1 MKVRSSGWGRCAAQA
16 GVVAVSAWLGF
27 RGPVWAAEPAK
38 PPDAGLPLA
47 SAGLSEEEIRTIS
60 RLHGANLAAIDIA
73 THAKDWAG
81 QASVKTLAEDV
92 RRTRVTWDQRLINF
106 AADQNVPLS
115 ALLPGAEEH
124 EAALVVAP
132 VDDMVGPG
140 RRPPREK
147 DLVRVIEAR
156 CTADAEAARRAR
168 EGMQNQP
175 LSHLLQEITDQLEA
189 NRRAAAD
196 LLVKLEPSSP

>member
-1 MKVRSSGWGRCAAQA
+1 
-16 GVVAVSAWLGF
+16 
-27 RGPVWAAEPAK
+27 
-38 PPDAGLPLA
+38 LPLA
-47 SAGLSEEEIRTIS
+47 KRALSEEDIRTVS
-60 RLHGANLAAIDIA
+60 ALHGANLAAIDIA

-81 QASVKTLAEDV
+81 QGPVKALAEEV
-92 RRTRVTWDQRLINF
+92 RRTRVTMDQRLINF

-115 ALLPGAEEH
+115 ALLPGAELR
-124 EAALVVAP
+124 EATLIVAP

-147 DLVRVIEAR
+147 DLVRVLEAR
-156 CTADAEAARRAR
+156 CAADAETARRAR
-168 EGMQNQP
+168 EGMQNQS
-175 LSHLLQEITDQLEA
+175 LSHLIQELTDQLEV